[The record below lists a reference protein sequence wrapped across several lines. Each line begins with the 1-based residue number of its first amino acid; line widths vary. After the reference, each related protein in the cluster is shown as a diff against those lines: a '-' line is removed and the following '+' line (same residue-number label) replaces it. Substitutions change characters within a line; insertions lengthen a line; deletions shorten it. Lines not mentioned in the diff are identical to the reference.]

1 VLDSTQRC
9 AEPDS
14 EQAKTGPDISWVAM
28 HPAHEVWDTRAQD
41 ADPEQAQGER
51 TRRGKR
57 GVSKKI
63 I

>member
-14 EQAKTGPDISWVAM
+14 AKEKIGPDISWVPM
-28 HPAHEVWDTRAQD
+28 HPAHEGWDTRARR
-41 ADPEQAQGER
+41 ADPERTQGAK
-51 TRRGKR
+51 TRREKR
-57 GVSKKI
+57 GASEKI